1 MSARTKC
8 IAQCK
13 NEIPPASLEYRWQF
27 SLRRLISTARGWPP
41 LSSVS
46 SSTCLL
52 ANDPPTVYI
61 KLPAELDT
69 RHAIPARREYPPP
82 LPVHFLSSSVLIRLR
97 PLFLYISARRV
108 PLYLYCRVYTPHD
121 RFIFPFIC
129 RIAPPTLF
137 ALLRIHAFLSALII
151 RVVVY
156 PPRHLPFSM
165 YPDKVMNTSSIF
177 RSTYPTSFQTLIY
190 RPEYL

>member
-41 LSSVS
+41 LSSLS

-69 RHAIPARREYPPP
+69 RHAIPARRESLRTLLRHLSTFYRPQSLSVFVRCFYISPLDASPCTFTAVSIPRTIVLSSPLFVALP
-82 LPVHFLSSSVLIRLR
+82 LPRYSRYCEYTRSSL
-97 PLFLYISARRV
+97 PL
-108 PLYLYCRVYTPHD
+108 
-121 RFIFPFIC
+121 
-129 RIAPPTLF
+129 
-137 ALLRIHAFLSALII
+137 
-151 RVVVY
+151 
-156 PPRHLPFSM
+156 
-165 YPDKVMNTSSIF
+165 
-177 RSTYPTSFQTLIY
+177 
-190 RPEYL
+190 